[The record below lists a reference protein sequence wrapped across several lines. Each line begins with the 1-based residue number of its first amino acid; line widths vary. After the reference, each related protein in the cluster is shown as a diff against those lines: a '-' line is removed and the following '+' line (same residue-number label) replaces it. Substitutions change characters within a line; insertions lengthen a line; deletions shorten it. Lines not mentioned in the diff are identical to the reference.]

1 MSISSPN
8 ERMSRIFSPVT
19 FDRPSLLPQ
28 ASALVSGTVEDIGKR
43 DASASPKATAGG
55 APRAGIGESWVGVG
69 GGSSRE
75 FYRSLGIGVRKG
87 IVDIGDVRVRELC
100 EGSWKKSMY
109 RGQFLCLRHFV

>member
-43 DASASPKATAGG
+43 DASASPKAAAGG

-75 FYRSLGIGVRKG
+75 FCRILGIGVRKG

-109 RGQFLCLRHFV
+109 RGQFCA